1 MPRTPPPRLTR
12 AQSKE
17 RTYDALLDAAHN
29 TFLERGYQGATIDA
43 IAAEAGFTKG
53 AVYAHFDSKEELLCV
68 LFTRTLR
75 QNAERLNEII
85 DEATN
90 SADILMQG
98 IGQWIE
104 SDRMNRVAALGAELE
119 IESRNNPKL
128 RTDVQDA
135 IDEHETG
142 ISRILDRYFSIV
154 EREPPLPFEELASA
168 MIITAEGFA
177 LAQAARHDERISAA
191 PLFRLIL
198 GIAPPGA
205 S

>member
-1 MPRTPPPRLTR
+1 
-12 AQSKE
+12 
-17 RTYDALLDAAHN
+17 
-29 TFLERGYQGATIDA
+29 
-43 IAAEAGFTKG
+43 
-53 AVYAHFDSKEELLCV
+53 
-68 LFTRTLR
+68 
-75 QNAERLNEII
+75 
-85 DEATN
+85 
-90 SADILMQG
+90 MQG

-104 SDRMNRVAALGAELE
+104 SDRMNCVAALGAELE